1 MAFSIEGDSMIDH
14 EKFQKG
20 RMWAY
25 VAGIVLAVIVVGWK
39 YVTR

>member
-1 MAFSIEGDSMIDH
+1 MIDH

-25 VAGIVLAVIVVGWK
+25 AAGIAVFVVVVLWRFAL
-39 YVTR
+39 TRFR

>member
-1 MAFSIEGDSMIDH
+1 MIDH

-25 VAGIVLAVIVVGWK
+25 VAGAVIFVVVAAWRL
-39 YVTR
+39 VIR

>member
-1 MAFSIEGDSMIDH
+1 MITN

-25 VAGIVLAVIVVGWK
+25 AAGGVIFVVAVLVKFIA
-39 YVTR
+39 R

>member
-1 MAFSIEGDSMIDH
+1 MMTH

-25 VAGIVLAVIVVGWK
+25 VAGAVIFVVVVLVK
-39 YVTR
+39 FIAR

>member
-1 MAFSIEGDSMIDH
+1 MIDH

-25 VAGIVLAVIVVGWK
+25 LAGIVLFAIVTTVK
-39 YVTR
+39 LLSR

>member
-1 MAFSIEGDSMIDH
+1 MIDH

-25 VAGIVLAVIVVGWK
+25 LAGSVLFAIVTAVK
-39 YVTR
+39 LLSR